1 MSMQALTPRRVAF
14 DPFPFDARGLHV
26 QLSSKRLAAAKYPDV
41 AAFRKAY
48 FQAPVELIDYELV

>member
-1 MSMQALTPRRVAF
+1 MKALTPRKVVF
-14 DPFPFDARGLHV
+14 DPFPFDTRGVHV
-26 QLSSKRLAAAKYPDV
+26 QLSSKRLAATKYPDV